1 MGTLFEAE
9 VRTKNR
15 INPEIIAGEYQV
27 RYGYRIL
34 QLANDG
40 VEIETKGHKAVIVK
54 RPNFLPGDI
63 FDIKLIDSGDGLFG
77 SITGSMSIN
86 QHKRII
92 DTIDLVLSRIVEH
105 VHEHHEDF
113 PEIERNADFDDLN
126 YEEYTKLSQIVQD
139 SMKGNTVSSEPVTKP
154 SEEIKNEKRA
164 TKGQLI
170 AVLSICGGLGLL
182 TLGTSV
188 LLGMTFLA
196 LAVIAGVG
204 LGTGHY
210 RS

>member
-113 PEIERNADFDDLN
+113 PEIERNADFDELD
-126 YEEYTKLSQIVQD
+126 YEKYTKLSQIVQD

>member
-15 INPEIIAGEYQV
+15 INPTIIAGEYQV

-40 VEIETKGHKAVIVK
+40 VEIESKGHKAVIVK

-92 DTIDLVLSRIVEH
+92 ETIDLVLSRIVEH

-139 SMKGNTVSSEPVTKP
+139 SMKGNTTSPEPVTKP
-154 SEEIKNEKRA
+154 SEGIKNEKRA

-170 AVLSICGGLGLL
+170 AVLSICGVLGLL
-182 TLGTSV
+182 TIGANV